1 MMEAD
6 KSMRKFF
13 MPYQGMVWFA
23 TMAQMAVW
31 EPFLNYAVTV
41 AMLEVVTNVESVL
54 GFVPSPMEGRRVL
67 EDRTAT
73 EMLGPDLRVQ
83 TLRPS
88 SPANTNSRSS
98 DHPLRAIASGRTTS
112 TTSTS
117 TAMNV

>member
-6 KSMRKFF
+6 KSMRKFL
-13 MPYQGMVWFA
+13 MSYQGMVWFA
-23 TMAQMAVW
+23 TMAQVALW
-31 EPFLNYAVTV
+31 APFLNYAVTV
-41 AMLEVVTNVESVL
+41 GLLEVVTNVESVL
-54 GFVPSPMEGRRVL
+54 EFVPFPMEVTRVL

-98 DHPLRAIASGRTTS
+98 DHSLWAIASGRITS
-112 TTSTS
+112 R
-117 TAMNV
+117 